1 MALQSL
7 RSAIGITGD
16 PAPVNAEAGA
26 PADPMTAGSIDAE
39 VHGCPGCGRTIPK
52 GSRRCDGCGMRL
64 LRDVP
69 ARTAS
74 MFLGAGVL
82 AGFVAGA
89 ALMAVTAPRQ
99 PDPAAAVTPAGAL
112 PAGATA
118 IPLDVATN
126 GLAALRGTTTL
137 NGRLAAEAGPLA
149 RAVGAKKVDVADVVA
164 ILRRMS
170 ADTRAA
176 SAMVGS
182 LDIWPAAATQQAA
195 LSSFYA
201 SLSAELN
208 EGLSAS
214 VKSAKAYRASAE
226 RVLGILAQV
235 PALDAASRA
244 LATEIGAELP
254 AVTIPEALVGG

>member
-7 RSAIGITGD
+7 RSAIGRFGD
-16 PAPVNAEAGA
+16 PATVTAEAGA
-26 PADPMTAGSIDAE
+26 PADPMTAGGTDTE

-74 MFLGAGVL
+74 MFLGVGLV

-89 ALMAVTAPRQ
+89 ALIAVTAPRQ
-99 PDPAAAVTPAGAL
+99 PDPADAAAVGTRPAG
-112 PAGATA
+112 PTA
-118 IPLDVATN
+118 VPLDVASS

-137 NGRLAAEAGPLA
+137 NGRLAAEAGPLV
-149 RAVGAKKVDVADVVA
+149 RALETKRLDVGEVVA

-176 SAMVGS
+176 SAMVGA
-182 LDIWPAAATQQAA
+182 LDVWSEAAQQQAA

-201 SLSAELN
+201 TLSAEIN
-208 EGLSAS
+208 AALSAS
-214 VKSAKAYRASAE
+214 VESEQAYRASAK
-226 RVLGILAQV
+226 RVLGILGQV
-235 PALDAASRA
+235 PALDAASRD
-244 LATEIGAELP
+244 LAAEIDAELP
-254 AVTIPEALVGG
+254 LVIIPDVLVGG

>member
-1 MALQSL
+1 MALQGL
-7 RSAIGITGD
+7 RSAIGMSGD
-16 PAPVNAEAGA
+16 LDPVREETGA
-26 PADPMTAGSIDAE
+26 PADPMTSGGTDAE
-39 VHGCPGCGRTIPK
+39 VHGCPGCGRTIPR

-74 MFLGAGVL
+74 MFLGAGLL

-89 ALMAVTAPRQ
+89 ALIAITTPRQ
-99 PDPAAAVTPAGAL
+99 PDPIASAAAAGAV

-118 IPLDVATN
+118 VPLSVASS

-137 NGRLAAEAGPLA
+137 NGRLAAEAGPLS
-149 RAVGAKKVDVADVVA
+149 RALAAKKLDVTDVVA

-170 ADTRAA
+170 TDTRAA
-176 SAMVGS
+176 AAMVGS
-182 LDIWPAAATQQAA
+182 LDPWTDAAAQQSA
-195 LSSFYA
+195 LASFYA

-214 VKSAKAYRASAE
+214 IGSAKAYRASAQ
-226 RVLGILAQV
+226 RVLAILAQV
-235 PALDAASRA
+235 PALDAASRD
-244 LATEIGAELP
+244 LAAEIGAELP
-254 AVTIPEALVGG
+254 PVAIPDVLLGG